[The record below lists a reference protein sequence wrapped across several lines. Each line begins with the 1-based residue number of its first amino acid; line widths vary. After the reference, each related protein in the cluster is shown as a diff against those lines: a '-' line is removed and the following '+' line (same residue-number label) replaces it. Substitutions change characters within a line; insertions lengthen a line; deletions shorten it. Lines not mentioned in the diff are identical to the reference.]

1 MLDLEPWLVA
11 RQTSGNRASPLVSA
25 VINTGTSRSAASRT
39 TSAGPTF
46 RPRPI
51 PNVDND

>member
-1 MLDLEPWLVA
+1 MLDLVLWLVA

-39 TSAGPTF
+39 TSAGPNLSPSTNSKC
-46 RPRPI
+46 RQ
-51 PNVDND
+51 